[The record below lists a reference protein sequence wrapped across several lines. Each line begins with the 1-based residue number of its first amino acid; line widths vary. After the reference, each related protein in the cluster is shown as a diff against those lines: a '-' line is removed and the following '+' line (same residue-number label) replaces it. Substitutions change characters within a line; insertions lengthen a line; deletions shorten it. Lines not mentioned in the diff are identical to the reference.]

1 MTRASRRCLI
11 LLLVALSGNM
21 RGAIA
26 SPPAPLRIG
35 ILLDGDSEISRYLAS
50 QFQHELREF
59 FKSGADVRSE
69 TIYTGN
75 WTGSS
80 IRENVDRAL
89 SDGTVD
95 IVVALGPLS
104 SQDLCLRKELKKP
117 AIGGVIIDADWQDL
131 PRKQAA
137 SGVRNLTYLNA
148 SLSGR
153 RSIEEFRRCIP
164 FDTIGVLVSEG
175 FLDAIPRLRVEGER
189 QAKLARIEVT
199 YVEVGRSAL
208 AALAQLPPGVDAVY
222 ITPLLQLS
230 SSAFDSLV
238 AACTARRLPTF
249 SHAGR
254 REVERGVLA
263 SYAPTD
269 DLSRRLRR
277 IASNIQRIA
286 SGEDAGTLPV
296 DFSSEPRLMVN
307 MATARAIGYSPT
319 YAALT
324 EAELLNEETVSDA
337 RMVSLSSSARD
348 AIAANL
354 TLRAGWKG
362 VESGEA
368 EVRKARAPLLP
379 QIMASA
385 SGSVVR
391 EEVAEASLGLT
402 PQRQLDGTIEFYQQV
417 YDDQAWAAYGI
428 ESSLQKGREFDQKGM
443 ELDITLQATSAYLN
457 LLRAKAL
464 SRIQRSNLQLTLSNL
479 ELARVRQAVGASNMS
494 DVYRWE
500 SQVATSRKSVL
511 DADAQVKLAELE
523 VNRVVNRP
531 LDEPFR
537 TEEASL
543 EDSMLLKRE
552 RGIFRSVDNPAA
564 FQALRRFMVSEGIR
578 MSPELQQLS
587 AVIDAQDRAHGA
599 AGRSFWLPTFSLQG
613 GLTDVFAKGG
623 VGANGLQLQ
632 QAPQLSLPGMP
643 DLRWSVGLQA
653 SLPLF
658 AGLGRSAVL
667 DQTSIDL
674 QRLRI
679 EYEAAEQTVSE
690 RVLASLQRAVAS
702 YAGIEQATAAA
713 VAARKNLGLV
723 TESYSQGAV
732 QIVTLIDAQNA
743 SLAANEGASDAV
755 YNFLIDLM
763 NVERSIGQ
771 FDFLRT
777 PQEQA
782 DFMGRLEEF
791 FRASGVPLR
800 R

>member
-1 MTRASRRCLI
+1 MTYAMRLVAC
-11 LLLVALSGNM
+11 LLLCGLSGSL
-21 RGAIA
+21 REAK
-26 SPPAPLRIG
+26 PAPPLPVRVG
-35 ILLDGDSEISRYLAS
+35 ILLDGDSEISRFLAS
-50 QFQHELREF
+50 AFQEELRAF
-59 FKSGADVRSE
+59 FTTSVDVRSDA
-69 TIYTGN
+69 IFAGN
-75 WTGSS
+75 WSARS
-80 IRENVDRAL
+80 VRETVDRAL
-89 SDGTVD
+89 SDGAVD
-95 IVVALGPLS
+95 ILVALGPLS
-104 SQDLCLRKELKKP
+104 SQDICLRKELKKP
-117 AIGGVIIDADWQDL
+117 AIGGVIVDADWQNL
-131 PRKQAA
+131 PRKQGA

-153 RSIEEFRRCIP
+153 RTIEEFRKCIP
-164 FDTIGVLVSEG
+164 FDTLGVLVSEG
-175 FLDAIPRLRVEGER
+175 FLDAIPHLRDEGAER
-189 QAKLARIEVT
+189 ARRFGIAIT
-199 YVEVGRSAL
+199 YVEVGTSGL
-208 AALAQLPPGVDAVY
+208 VSLEKLPPGVDAVY

-230 SSAFDSLV
+230 SHAFDSLI
-238 AACTARRLPTF
+238 AACTHRKLPTF
-249 SHAGR
+249 SHVGR

-277 IASNIQRIA
+277 IASNIQRIV
-286 SGEDAGTLPV
+286 SGEDAGTIPV
-296 DFSSEPRLMVN
+296 DFSSEPHLLIN

-337 RMVSLSSSARD
+337 RMVSLASIAKD

-379 QIMASA
+379 QVMATA

-391 EEVAEASLGLT
+391 EGVAEASMGMV
-402 PQRQLDGTIEFYQQV
+402 PQRQLDGTLEFYQQV
-417 YDDQAWAAYGI
+417 YDDQAWSTYGI

-464 SRIQRSNLQLTLSNL
+464 SRIQRSNLRLTLSNL
-479 ELARVRQAVGASNMS
+479 ELARIRQTVGASNLS

-500 SQVATSRKSVL
+500 SQAATSRKSVL

-523 VNRVVNRP
+523 VNRMVNRP

-543 EDSMLLKRE
+543 EDSMLLRRE
-552 RGIFRSVDNPAA
+552 RGIFRHVDNPAS
-564 FQALRRFMVSEGIR
+564 FQTLSRFMVTEGVRI
-578 MSPELQQLS
+578 SPELQQLS
-587 AVIDAQDRAHGA
+587 ALIEAQDRAHGA
-599 AGRSFWLPTFSLQG
+599 ASRSFWLPTFSLQG

-623 VGANGLQLQ
+623 VGANGVEFQ

-643 DLRWSVGLQA
+643 DLRWSVELQA
-653 SLPLF
+653 SLPIF
-658 AGLGRSAVL
+658 VGLGRAAVL

-679 EYEAAEQTVSE
+679 EYEATEQTVSE
-690 RVLASLQRAVAS
+690 RTLGSLQRAVAS
-702 YAGIEQATAAA
+702 YAGIEQANVAA
-713 VAARKNLGLV
+713 VAARKNLDLV

-771 FDFLRT
+771 FDFLRS
-777 PQEQA
+777 PREQA
-782 DFMGRLEEF
+782 DFMGRLEEY
-791 FRASGVPLR
+791 FRASGVPLQR
-800 R
+800 